1 MTYEEVSAYLK
12 GRPFLIFLWKGRYYS
27 IHKARRWL
35 SLRYILCATQGES
48 HDAPSLHDLL
58 SAHGVPSLQ
67 DARIVP
73 WGDPALDTYE
83 GIRHLVT
90 VLGLEVRFLYH
101 GGFYWIT
108 HTKEGQALLSKE
120 TENRYQLFSSPKELF
135 EKARLEGKSLEE
147 IWAEV
152 AEVSY

>member
-1 MTYEEVSAYLK
+1 MTYQEVSAYLK
-12 GRPFLIFLWKGRYYS
+12 DHAFLIFRVNGRYYS
-27 IHKARRWL
+27 IHKSRRL
-35 SLRYILCATQGES
+35 FSRYILRTAQGDS
-48 HDAPSLHDLL
+48 HTAPSLHGLL
-58 SAHGVPSLQ
+58 DPQGVPPLQ

-90 VLGLEVRFLYH
+90 ALGLEVRFLYH
-101 GGFYWIT
+101 GEFYWIT

-120 TENRYQLFSSPKELF
+120 AENPYRLFPSPKELF
-135 EKARLEGKSLEE
+135 EKAQLEGKSLEE